1 MSTAAGRRLDTAE
14 QRRFARIAVWLLVVT
29 IGYNILE
36 GIVAV
41 AAGLTAGSI
50 ALTGFG
56 FDSAIE
62 VVAAAIV
69 LWRLRAELRHGTV
82 DERQERRAMRALAIT
97 FFALA
102 AYIVA
107 EGIRDLVTT
116 ARPETSLIG
125 IGLTALSAV
134 IMPTLA
140 FYKRRNGQR
149 LGSRLVV
156 TDAAETKLCAWLS
169 ISTLAGLG
177 LYALIG
183 WAWLDTIAG
192 FVIAYF
198 AIREGR
204 EAWVAEKDA

>member
-1 MSTAAGRRLDTAE
+1 VSTAANRRLDTAE
-14 QRRFARIAVWLLVVT
+14 QRRYARIAVWLLIVT
-29 IGYNILE
+29 IGYNVLE
-36 GIVAV
+36 GVIAV
-41 AAGLTAGSI
+41 AAGLMAGSV

-62 VVAAAIV
+62 VIAAAIV

-82 DERQERRAMRALAIT
+82 DERQEHRAMRALAIT

-125 IGLTALSAV
+125 IGLTALSAIV
-134 IMPTLA
+134 MPTLA
-140 FYKRRNGQR
+140 LVKRRNGER

-177 LYALIG
+177 LFAISG
-183 WAWLDTIAG
+183 WAWLDTVAG
-192 FVIAYF
+192 FVIAFF

-204 EAWVAEKDA
+204 EAWSGDENA

>member
-1 MSTAAGRRLDTAE
+1 MSTAAGRRLDTAP
-14 QRRFARIAVWLLVVT
+14 QRRFAGIAIWLLVIT
-29 IGYNILE
+29 IGYNVLE
-36 GIVAV
+36 GVVAV
-41 AAGLTAGSI
+41 AAGLSAGSV

-97 FFALA
+97 FFALVV
-102 AYIVA
+102 YIVA
-107 EGIRDLVTT
+107 AGIRDLLTA

-134 IMPTLA
+134 VMPLLA

-156 TDAAETKLCAWLS
+156 TDAVETRLCAWLS
-169 ISTLAGLG
+169 ASTLAGLG

-183 WAWLDTIAG
+183 WAWLDTVAG

-204 EAWVAEKDA
+204 EAWSGKDDA

>member
-1 MSTAAGRRLDTAE
+1 VSATAGRRLDTAQ
-14 QRRFARIAVWLLVVT
+14 QRHYARIAVWLLVVT
-29 IGYNILE
+29 IGYNVLE
-36 GIVAV
+36 GIIAV
-41 AAGLTAGSI
+41 AAGLRAGSV

-69 LWRLRAELRHGTV
+69 LWRLRAELRQGTV

-107 EGIRDLVTT
+107 AGIRDLVTT
-116 ARPETSLIG
+116 AQPETSLIG

-140 FYKRRNGQR
+140 LVKRRNGQR

-156 TDAAETKLCAWLS
+156 TDAAETRLCAWLS
-169 ISTLAGLG
+169 VSTLAGLG
-177 LYALIG
+177 LYAISG
-183 WAWLDTIAG
+183 WAWLDTVAG
-192 FVIAYF
+192 FVIAWF

-204 EAWVAEKDA
+204 EAWSGED